1 MQDRNEYE
9 VMFAMYPDVVSTKE
23 LRIMLGGICEK
34 TALTMLRQNMIQH
47 FRIGAV
53 YQIPKVSVIDFMVSE
68 EYIAF
73 RKRIE
78 YAKTKKTDDKVKKI
92 QLKILILC
100 ETPKTRKEL
109 MYMLDMESKKNFFR
123 LYLHPLLESGE
134 LQMTIPNQP
143 SVSTQKYVRAN

>member
-1 MQDRNEYE
+1 MQDRDEYE

-78 YAKTKKTDDKVKKI
+78 YAKIKKTDDKVRKI

>member
-78 YAKTKKTDDKVKKI
+78 YAKIKKTDDKVRKI

>member
-68 EYIAF
+68 GYIAF

-78 YAKTKKTDDKVKKI
+78 YAKIKKTDDKVRKI
-92 QLKILILC
+92 QLKILMLC

-109 MYMLDMESKKNFFR
+109 MYLLDMESKKNFFR
-123 LYLHPLLESGE
+123 LYLHPLLESEE

>member
-47 FRIGAV
+47 YRIGAV

-78 YAKTKKTDDKVKKI
+78 YAKIKRTDDKVRRI
-92 QLKILILC
+92 QLKVLILC

-109 MYMLDMESKKNFFR
+109 MYLLDMESKKNFFR

-143 SVSTQKYVRAN
+143 SVSTQRYVRAN